1 MPVALI
7 IEIIQAILALA
18 PQVPEV
24 ISLGQSAIDIAKS
37 GSVTP
42 EQEAEA
48 RSQLAAVRALID
60 AV

>member
-24 ISLGQSAIDIAKS
+24 INLGRSAIDIAEA

-60 AV
+60 AA